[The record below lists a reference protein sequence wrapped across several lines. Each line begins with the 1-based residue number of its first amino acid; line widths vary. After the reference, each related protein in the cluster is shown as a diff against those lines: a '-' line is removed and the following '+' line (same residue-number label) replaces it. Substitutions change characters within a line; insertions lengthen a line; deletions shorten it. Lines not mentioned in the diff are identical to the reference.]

1 MPIKTEA
8 SEVETRVG
16 PVRHNNG
23 NGAPTCRAIVS
34 NLAFSGAVSADGG
47 GAKVLNRV
55 QQSSVGKTIYLVH
68 VERDLPLGY
77 GR

>member
-1 MPIKTEA
+1 M
-8 SEVETRVG
+8 
-16 PVRHNNG
+16 
-23 NGAPTCRAIVS
+23 S

-47 GAKVLNRV
+47 GAKVLNTV